1 MAGMH
6 LSFEGTGIAL
16 FGLGFALGIR
26 HALDPDHLVAVS
38 TIVSR
43 NKSIVRSSVAGAF
56 WGVGHT
62 ASLLVCGSVV
72 LALRMQIPD
81 SFIATAERAVALM
94 LVLLGVNAM
103 WRAIRNSGVHF
114 HLHTH
119 DGRRHSHLHV
129 HRPDSVAIHDHSH
142 VLKFGFKPFLIGMVH
157 GLAGTGALM
166 IVVIA
171 AAPSFLAGSLYILV
185 FGLGSIAGML
195 ILSSLISIPFVV
207 SARSFN
213 AIHQGLQFLTAS
225 LSIGLGLFW
234 ITA

>member
-6 LSFEGTGIAL
+6 LSFDGTGIAL

-43 NKSIVRSSVAGAF
+43 NKSIARSSVAGAF

-94 LVLLGVNAM
+94 LVLLGCECDVESDPEFGGAFPPSHSR
-103 WRAIRNSGVHF
+103 WTTSFPPARASTR
-114 HLHTH
+114 
-119 DGRRHSHLHV
+119 
-129 HRPDSVAIHDHSH
+129 
-142 VLKFGFKPFLIGMVH
+142 FGC
-157 GLAGTGALM
+157 
-166 IVVIA
+166 
-171 AAPSFLAGSLYILV
+171 GS
-185 FGLGSIAGML
+185 
-195 ILSSLISIPFVV
+195 
-207 SARSFN
+207 
-213 AIHQGLQFLTAS
+213 
-225 LSIGLGLFW
+225 
-234 ITA
+234 